1 MKIAASARTYVDPSA
16 LVKLYLHE
24 AESRSM
30 AAWRAKARSAVA
42 VTLFGHVEVVN
53 AIGLA
58 LARKLIPRQVHKA
71 ALAALDD
78 DFAQAR
84 LVSADVPWRETLRLA
99 AEISR
104 RHTPVLACRTLDI
117 LHVASALALER
128 PYFLTFDHRQRK
140 LAQAVGLKTVEL
152 A

>member
-1 MKIAASARTYVDPSA
+1 MKIVASAETYVDPSA

-42 VTLFGHVEVVN
+42 VTLFGRLEVVN

-58 LARKLIPRQVHKA
+58 LARKFIPRQVHKA

-78 DFAQAR
+78 DFAQGR
-84 LVSADVPWRETLRLA
+84 LVFADVPWREALRLA
-99 AEISR
+99 GEMSR
-104 RHTPVLACRTLDI
+104 RHTPTLACRTLDI
-117 LHVASALALER
+117 LHVASALALEQKH
-128 PYFLTFDHRQRK
+128 FLTFDNRQRR
-140 LAQAVGLKTVEL
+140 LARAVGLKVVALT
-152 A
+152 